1 LRRCALSVSADI
13 NSRKSYEKL
22 KKLPGF
28 NLIELVEAR
37 TPGDSRLEMCIQCG
51 SCSGSCPSG
60 KDMDNSPRKL
70 FAMLRAGLVDEV
82 LEANTPWYCVSCYK
96 CYVRCP
102 QEVKITDIMYTLKTI
117 AISTG
122 KFKINEAKDFSET
135 FTGYIEK
142 YGRSFEFG
150 LSTRHSLKHMPL
162 TISGTIGLGLGLMRT
177 GRMDLTPH
185 KIKNIGQLKKILKR
199 AYELEAQR

>member
-1 LRRCALSVSADI
+1 MSVSAEI
-13 NSRKSYEKL
+13 NSKNSYEKL

-70 FAMLRAGLVDEV
+70 FAMLRAGIVDEV
-82 LEANTPWYCVSCYK
+82 LEANTAWYCVSCYK

-102 QEVKITDIMYTLKTI
+102 QDVKITDIMYTLKTI

-122 KFKINEAKDFSET
+122 KFKVNEAKDFSET
-135 FTGYIEK
+135 FTGYSEK

-150 LSTRHSLKHMPL
+150 LATRHSLRHLP
-162 TISGTIGLGLGLMRT
+162 ISVSGTIALGFGMIKS
-177 GRMDLTPH
+177 GRIDLTPH
-185 KIKNIGQLKKILKR
+185 KIKNISQLKKILKR
-199 AYELEAQR
+199 AKELEAQR